1 VKRFGQEKK
10 KKKSRWGSGK
20 GKIKKERNKMSTV
33 LKESTL
39 TYENLPLDLERKS
52 KPNLKKKGKRTVS
65 VVLTIL
71 SPDNKKI

>member
-1 VKRFGQEKK
+1 
-10 KKKSRWGSGK
+10 
-20 GKIKKERNKMSTV
+20 MSTV